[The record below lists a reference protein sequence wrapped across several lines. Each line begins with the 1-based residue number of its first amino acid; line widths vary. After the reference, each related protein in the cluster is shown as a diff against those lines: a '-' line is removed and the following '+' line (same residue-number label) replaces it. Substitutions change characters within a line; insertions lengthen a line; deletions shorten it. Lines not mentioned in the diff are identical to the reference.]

1 MGGSD
6 LSLAR
11 EIAASCGDSR
21 LPFADG
27 FFEENEI
34 AGMDTIRV
42 DALKQVIDWMPPD
55 WSLTD
60 DGIRAP
66 RR

>member
-34 AGMDTIRV
+34 AGLDTIRV
-42 DALKQVIDWMPPD
+42 DTLN
-55 WSLTD
+55 
-60 DGIRAP
+60 G
-66 RR
+66 